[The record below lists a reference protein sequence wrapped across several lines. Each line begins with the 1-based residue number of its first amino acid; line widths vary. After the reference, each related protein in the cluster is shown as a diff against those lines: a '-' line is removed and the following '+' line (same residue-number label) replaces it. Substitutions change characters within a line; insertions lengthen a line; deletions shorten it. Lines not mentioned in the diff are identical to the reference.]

1 MDSYKYLFILA
12 VFFSAAKGG
21 ISVAVFFYYSD
32 CLGSYY
38 EQTDGEKLK
47 KEIIIYTI
55 KPTILSILAFACGY
69 FDRYIFEYIGEKLSS
84 KYKLTT
90 FKKMMRMHMS
100 FFDLKENSPG
110 KLSESIIE
118 KTNSINGVI
127 FNFLSKIS
135 EFVGMYVGE
144 IILCFTINWEITL
157 WFIAVSVIISLISII
172 YVYFSSKT
180 EILIS
185 SSQFGEILSDNLHNF
200 ITLNAY
206 NYFGIIFLLDF

>member
-12 VFFSAAKGG
+12 VFLAASKGG
-21 ISVAVFFYYSD
+21 ISDVIFYYYSD
-32 CLGSYY
+32 SYATYY
-38 EQTDGEKLK
+38 EQTEGDKLK
-47 KEIIIYTI
+47 KEILIYTI
-55 KPTILSILAFACGY
+55 KPTIFSILAFICGY

-90 FKKMMRMHMS
+90 FNKMMRMHMS

-127 FNFLSKIS
+127 FNFISKMS
-135 EFVGMYVGE
+135 EFIGLYIGE
-144 IILCFTINWEITL
+144 IILCLTISTEVAL
-157 WFIAVSVIISLISII
+157 WYMAAAAIISVISILYI
-172 YVYFSSKT
+172 YFSSKA

-185 SSQFGEILSDNLHNF
+185 SSQFGEILSDN
-200 ITLNAY
+200 
-206 NYFGIIFLLDF
+206 